1 MRLIRGERPFVE
13 VYFSDLV
20 DDKVEL
26 AGLIRV
32 MTGSKEVPTRL
43 DRDDNVIRIYPKTSW
58 PAQAKLVIDAA
69 VKSVANRNL
78 KASVERDLYLRQS
91 RPPHVRF
98 TTEGS
103 ISSIPR
109 PRRSL
114 LKRRVYVQFG

>member
-1 MRLIRGERPFVE
+1 M
-13 VYFSDLV
+13 

-78 KASVERDLYLRQS
+78 KAASNETFICVRADHRMFVSPPRVVSRLIPSPDAAFETAGLRAVRVEA
-91 RPPHVRF
+91 
-98 TTEGS
+98 T
-103 ISSIPR
+103 
-109 PRRSL
+109 
-114 LKRRVYVQFG
+114 RVNRERLGQFLQ

>member
-1 MRLIRGERPFVE
+1 
-13 VYFSDLV
+13 
-20 DDKVEL
+20 
-26 AGLIRV
+26 

-78 KASVERDLYLRQS
+78 KGSVERDPYLRQS

-103 ISSIPR
+103 ISSDPKA
-109 PRRSL
+109 PTLAFETAGLRSSGRGYTR
-114 LKRRVYVQFG
+114 KSRTVRAVSPGE